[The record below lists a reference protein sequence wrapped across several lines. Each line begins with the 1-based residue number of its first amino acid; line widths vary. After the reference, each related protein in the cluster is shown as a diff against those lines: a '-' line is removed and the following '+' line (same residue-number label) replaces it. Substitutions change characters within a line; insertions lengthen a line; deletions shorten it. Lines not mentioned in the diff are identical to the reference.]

1 MEAWSPRLPAA
12 SRTFPPRAGPAAIF
26 PVEGRLS
33 DPQPRR
39 RRLPL
44 ALAIT
49 LLAPP
54 AALVA
59 AEATHPVGYVTPYDL
74 ATPGDCL
81 LAHLVAPAASGDVPD
96 WAKTLLGGLP
106 GQVGDWVGQY
116 LDAKAMAGV
125 ITEAFP
131 VEGQPP
137 LRPVEDLVADC
148 ARALGVERPAV
159 YVRNHPMTRIY
170 AVRSGGRHHLVLT
183 SGLLNLFEGRPGELK
198 FVVGRELGHI
208 KCGHADLRQKAYA
221 ILSALQAINA
231 AVVPDRFQAAL
242 PTLAL
247 GRLFTWC
254 REAEFTADR
263 AGLLCCS
270 EPEAAYGA
278 IMRLQHGLRAASPWI
293 DPAAEGF
300 DPRAVIRQFREW
312 QYQPFVRFVL
322 DLKEQP
328 LDHPYYQERV
338 AMLRD
343 WAETGAYRA
352 LLERRV
358 DPSAGQLLEVVA
370 IRAYELA
377 PEGEVADP
385 YVIVTDGDR
394 QVLRTRY
401 AAAAREAEWTGFRA
415 TDAGVDQPRA
425 FGDGRPLF
433 FEIWDADYGDDA
445 FIGGFVIYPRR
456 RDAVP
461 EWDGG
466 HVAEYTA
473 KVLWDWN
480 DARAVSR
487 PGHAR
492 VRVRFT
498 RREEP
503 AAGGAGDEGRK
514 R

>member
-1 MEAWSPRLPAA
+1 MALTVDGSGVMDLGGAFQGTASFDPGGTGVSVPRTPVPVHGSAVHSLR
-12 SRTFPPRAGPAAIF
+12 SR
-26 PVEGRLS
+26 
-33 DPQPRR
+33 
-39 RRLPL
+39 
-44 ALAIT
+44 
-49 LLAPP
+49 
-54 AALVA
+54 
-59 AEATHPVGYVTPYDL
+59 H
-74 ATPGDCL
+74 PGDCL

-96 WAKTLLGGLP
+96 WAKTLLGDLP
-106 GQVGDWVGQY
+106 GQVGAWVEQY
-116 LDAKAMAGV
+116 LDAKALAGV
-125 ITEAFP
+125 ITEASP

-137 LRPVEDLVADC
+137 LKPVESLVAEC
-148 ARALGVERPAV
+148 ARTLGVEQPAV
-159 YVRNHPMTRIY
+159 YVRNNPLTRIY

-183 SGLLNLFEGRPGELK
+183 SGLLNLFEGRPAELK

-208 KCGHADLRQKAYA
+208 KCGHAELLRKAYA
-221 ILSALQAINA
+221 IPSALQAINA
-231 AVVPDRFQAAL
+231 AVVPDRYQAAL

-254 REAEFTADR
+254 REAELTADR
-263 AGLLCCS
+263 AGLLCCG
-270 EPEAAYGA
+270 EPAPAYGA
-278 IMRLQHGLRAASPWI
+278 IMRLQHGLRADSPWI
-293 DPAAEGF
+293 YPAAEGF
-300 DPRAVIRQFREW
+300 DPQAVIRKFREW
-312 QYQPFVRFVL
+312 QYQPFVRFIL
-322 DLKEQP
+322 YLKDQP
-328 LDHPYYQERV
+328 LDHPYYQERL

-343 WAETGAYRA
+343 WAEAGAYRA
-352 LLERRV
+352 LLDRRV

-377 PEGEVADP
+377 PEGEAVDP
-385 YVIVTDGDR
+385 YVIVTDGER

-415 TDAGVDQPRA
+415 ADEGVDQPRA

-445 FIGGFVIYPRR
+445 FIGGFAIYPRS
-456 RDAVP
+456 RDAVLD
-461 EWDGG
+461 EEGG

-473 KVLWDWN
+473 RIIWDWK

-498 RREEP
+498 RREGPTADSTGNE
-503 AAGGAGDEGRK
+503 GGK